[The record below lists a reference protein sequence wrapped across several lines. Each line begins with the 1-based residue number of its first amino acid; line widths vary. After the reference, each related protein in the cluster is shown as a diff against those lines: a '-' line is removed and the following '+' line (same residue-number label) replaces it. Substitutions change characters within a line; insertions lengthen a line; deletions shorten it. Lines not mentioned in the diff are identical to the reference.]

1 MMLSILDIISA
12 MCFAMYGFSV
22 RAANDNAL
30 RKLCCASKRDDSTCC
45 DSAMLIPVSDY
56 SANNKTVS
64 DEIRKEYKSTYQN
77 NVVVVSFSLFVRET
91 TQCILPYSPE
101 FNEGH
106 TSELLNRLLLNRS
119 DQYK

>member
-12 MCFAMYGFSV
+12 ICFAMYGFSV

-64 DEIRKEYKSTYQN
+64 DEIRNEYKSTYQN
-77 NVVVVSFSLFVRET
+77 NVVVVAFSLFVRET
-91 TQCILPYSPE
+91 TQCILPYPP
-101 FNEGH
+101 
-106 TSELLNRLLLNRS
+106 
-119 DQYK
+119 